1 MALIPSIELELNIIE
16 ISNDK
21 VSISYNCGGATSLV
35 IPGAIS
41 FLQNK
46 IPNGIEV
53 DAKTQLVSIYLKH
66 IEQVKDALEY
76 IVLSDINCEKDFL
89 KLFLSLV

>member
-16 ISNDK
+16 VSNDK
-21 VSISYNCGGATSLV
+21 VSISYNCGGATSFV
-35 IPGAIS
+35 ISGAVS

-53 DAKTQLVSIYLKH
+53 DIQTQLVSIRPRH
-66 IEQVKDALEY
+66 IEQLKDALEY